1 MNAGVAFLA
10 YTAIA
15 GFLGLANRLYM
26 AGFLLSSESI
36 NHPSVAVRYWYR
48 YCVFSLSYFLSL
60 IFSLALFSP
69 LFAYLKRTLGTVP
82 GYVLPLCCL
91 PLALLIYWLDCRI
104 SLWSDGRKKAARDA
118 FLRSSQMPS
127 NSATYRS

>member
-10 YTAIA
+10 YTGIA
-15 GFLGLANRLYM
+15 GFLGLANRVYM
-26 AGFLLSSESI
+26 AGFLLTSESI
-36 NHPSVAVRYWYR
+36 NSPRRVIRYWYR

-69 LFAYLKRTLGTVP
+69 FFAYLKQTLGAVP

-91 PLALLIYWLDCRI
+91 PLSLLIYWLDCRI
-104 SLWSDGRKKAARDA
+104 SLWSDSRKKAALAA
-118 FLRSSQMPS
+118 FLRS
-127 NSATYRS
+127 RR